1 MSFALCPRTPKRSKE
16 GDERREEGRHTAHN
30 YMGEEED
37 AAGSSEG
44 EAEMVVGDNRQKKP
58 QQQVTLD
65 IPDFDDTLIPEALG
79 ILAGRWGKRER
90 GGAPSDRPLA
100 TRRAAH
106 NTHSLPRR
114 RLLSR

>member
-44 EAEMVVGDNRQKKP
+44 EAEMVVGDVGFGYRIRLQFKLTNMNVVYP
-58 QQQVTLD
+58 YLV
-65 IPDFDDTLIPEALG
+65 
-79 ILAGRWGKRER
+79 ILAGFGFLLDYGLRALQAKVCPWYQN
-90 GGAPSDRPLA
+90 GAK
-100 TRRAAH
+100 
-106 NTHSLPRR
+106 
-114 RLLSR
+114 